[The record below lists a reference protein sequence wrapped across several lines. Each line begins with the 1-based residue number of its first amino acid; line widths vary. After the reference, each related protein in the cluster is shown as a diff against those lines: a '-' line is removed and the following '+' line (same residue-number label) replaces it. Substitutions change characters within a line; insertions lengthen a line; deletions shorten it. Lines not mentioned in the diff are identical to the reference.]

1 MCLALLA
8 CGLLLTTTMP
18 AGTAL
23 IWIGG
28 NSIICYCYLSI
39 LFIYLIHIFIHIIGN
54 YYTSWHC
61 FDMDRGGV
69 QLFVIVIFCLLF
81 LICYWLFVIVSD
93 SYYASS
99 HCFKNMIWIGGKF
112 NNICCVCFNIL
123 KF

>member
-61 FDMDRGGV
+61 FDMDRGEFNYLLLLF
-69 QLFVIVIFCLLF
+69 LFVISYLLLVICN
-81 LICYWLFVIVSD
+81 C
-93 SYYASS
+93 
-99 HCFKNMIWIGGKF
+99 
-112 NNICCVCFNIL
+112 
-123 KF
+123 